1 MTQKHPVLLEMARLV
16 GCMSYVIVYTAAA
29 TLAILFLYA
38 KGLENILA
46 ISLSWHANALVMLF
60 IAFFYYQVIRS
71 KKAYKDAISS
81 IIHFIA
87 VRIGIPFLTFKG
99 LESILA
105 ISLPWYVDA
114 PIILFVAIGLELG
127 LMSILF
133 MATSVKG
140 DVKNIRRRHKSIV
153 LADQKDDSESPQS
166 KAYEAFID
174 KTEKAGICNI
184 GDVYFLN

>member
-16 GCMSYVIVYTAAA
+16 GGMSSVIVYTVAA
-29 TLAILFLYA
+29 TLAILFLCT

-46 ISLSWHANALVMLF
+46 ISLSWHAHALVMLL
-60 IAFFYYQVIRS
+60 ITFFYYPVIRS
-71 KKAYKDAISS
+71 KKACKDTISS
-81 IIHFIA
+81 IIYFIA

-105 ISLPWYVDA
+105 ISLPWYVDM
-114 PIILFVAIGLELG
+114 PIIFFIAIGLELG

-140 DVKNIRRRHKSIV
+140 DMENIRGTHKPIV
-153 LADQKDDSESPQS
+153 LEDQKDDPEFPQS
-166 KAYEAFID
+166 KEYEAFID
-174 KTEKAGICNI
+174 KTEKAEIHNI
-184 GDVYFLN
+184 VNVYFSN

>member
-29 TLAILFLYA
+29 ALAILFLCA
-38 KGLENILA
+38 KGLENTLV

-60 IAFFYYQVIRS
+60 IAFFYYPVIRS
-71 KKAYKDAISS
+71 KKEGKDAISS
-81 IIHFIA
+81 IIYFIA

-105 ISLPWYVDA
+105 ISLPWYVDM
-114 PIILFVAIGLELG
+114 PIIFFIAIGLELG

-140 DVKNIRRRHKSIV
+140 DMENIRGRHKSIV
-153 LADQKDDSESPQS
+153 LGDQKDDSESPQS
-166 KAYEAFID
+166 KEYEAFID
-174 KTEKAGICNI
+174 KTEKAEIHNI
-184 GDVYFLN
+184 VNVYFSN